1 VMQGGLLTKVDELKL
16 IGEFQEAHA
25 GLIDRIHASEAA
37 SAPLLEG
44 LGRIYARSL
53 SVPIA
58 SDITR
63 GVIEPYA
70 TSGPGA

>member
-1 VMQGGLLTKVDELKL
+1 MHDGRLTKVDELKL
-16 IGEFQEAHA
+16 IGEFQAAHA
-25 GLIDRIHASEAA
+25 GLLDRIQASEAA

-58 SDITR
+58 SDVTR
-63 GVIEPYA
+63 GVIESYQ
-70 TSGPGA
+70 TSGPAA